1 MGRLF
6 FRALRSFVK
15 PGGVVKVSSN
25 MGAVGVRYSY
35 IVGSAIENEFYHE
48 ETVPFLEWC
57 LHRYGRSYGDRRDI
71 TKRPDAKNNESYNS
85 QAADRD
91 MVYCFRFKPSG
102 ETLKPQFIRLP
113 PSFKVIMACQDGAFQ
128 NTSGQNRTNIANKLH
143 QRFMSEISGIHV
155 G

>member
-35 IVGSAIENEFYHE
+35 IVGSAIENEFFHE
-48 ETVPFLEWC
+48 ETIPFLDWC
-57 LHRYGRSYGDRRDI
+57 LHRYGRSYGDRRDN
-71 TKRPDAKNNESYNS
+71 AQSAE
-85 QAADRD
+85 RD

-102 ETLKPQFIRLP
+102 ELLKPQFVRLP
-113 PSFKVIMACQDGAFQ
+113 PSFNV
-128 NTSGQNRTNIANKLH
+128 
-143 QRFMSEISGIHV
+143 
-155 G
+155 